1 MCQSPEK
8 PKESAVIFSVGLVG
22 LFFGTSLHVA
32 LLNFASGDI
41 YILICLSMDI
51 GKKKFLWSTFYLL
64 TSTILFVALIYPG

>member
-32 LLNFASGDI
+32 LS
-41 YILICLSMDI
+41 ILLAAIFIFSFVYPWTLV
-51 GKKKFLWSTFYLL
+51 KKVSYGQRFIF
-64 TSTILFVALIYPG
+64 